1 MHCFFI
7 PVLAFFMTVAQTIPF
22 SDSLSSFADTNDD
35 LAFDADALN
44 LIDTEP
50 SGSTTSDAYDYSAD
64 SVNPFI
70 ESIDPSTGTGSSSW
84 GGDTQFGLGSDLSTL
99 TDSGIL
105 DNTFQLA
112 SQLKFD
118 WNHPQWKYTWS
129 DAPWVCP
136 LTPDQAKS
144 EENRKGSTSVIIMCC
159 ADGFNKGCI
168 ECKSL
173 VPHFSLADIKTKTS
187 RFSLGIPV

>member
-1 MHCFFI
+1 
-7 PVLAFFMTVAQTIPF
+7 MTVAQTIPF

-64 SVNPFI
+64 SVKPFI
-70 ESIDPSTGTGSSSW
+70 ESIVPSTGTGSSSW
-84 GGDTQFGLGSDLSTL
+84 GGDTQFGLDSDLSTL

-112 SQLKFD
+112 SQLTFD
-118 WNHPQWKYTWS
+118 WNHPHWKYTWS
-129 DAPWVCP
+129 NPPWVCP

-144 EENRKGSTSVIIMCC
+144 EENQKDSTSVIMMCC
-159 ADGFNKGCI
+159 PDGFNRGCI
-168 ECKSL
+168 PCKSL
-173 VPHFSLADIKTKTS
+173 VPHSSSLT
-187 RFSLGIPV
+187 